1 MPDFPGCTI
10 KRLEIHSMPNLQLQN
25 GPFPKLTPLNSQSG
39 SFLLGNSK
47 WRNIGHGWNMMMK
60 YDEVSVWAVHFW
72 DKKSHRTRKQS
83 EKWCKTIEKEAEAA
97 LSQKKSEN
105 FSYQEHLSRPILCHF
120 CREQNSND
128 LASPSTLGT
137 SWATDSTYTIT
148 GIIKSI
154 TTTST
159 NNTSGVSREPKEPK
173 EPKARQH
180 PDIFMG
186 EMMVNQ
192 WIQGYPIFR
201 QTDTW

>member
-1 MPDFPGCTI
+1 MTGVPLDGRDPC
-10 KRLEIHSMPNLQLQN
+10 H
-25 GPFPKLTPLNSQSG
+25 PK
-39 SFLLGNSK
+39 
-47 WRNIGHGWNMMMK
+47 HGMNQYESIIIRWWNMMK

-72 DKKSHRTRKQS
+72 DKKSHWTRKQS
-83 EKWCKTIEKEAEAA
+83 QKWCKTIEKEAEAA

-128 LASPSTLGT
+128 LDSPSTLGT

-173 EPKARQH
+173 EPKAQDPVLQMATFLWGKWWSTNGSRGTPFSTGIIDGH
-180 PDIFMG
+180 TLIAYNSLWFFLKL
-186 EMMVNQ
+186 EKCK
-192 WIQGYPIFR
+192 I
-201 QTDTW
+201 